1 MYQKNHFRDP
11 HTLLCSI
18 FFLNLTAIVRY
29 GNLILVKVPQIVT
42 YILQKAFFKHA
53 LTDKQYCINLRNKR
67 KN

>member
-42 YILQKAFFKHA
+42 YILQKAF
-53 LTDKQYCINLRNKR
+53 
-67 KN
+67 

>member
-42 YILQKAFFKHA
+42 YILQKAFLICSGNIERTGKV
-53 LTDKQYCINLRNKR
+53 
-67 KN
+67 